1 MMLNSLRF
9 VSEGKCSG
17 VVLFLARLSDALVD
31 MVNSFLHCK
40 VTTSPL
46 VISKLQGRHFETM

>member
-17 VVLFLARLSDALVD
+17 VVLFLARVSDALVD
-31 MVNSFLHCK
+31 MVNSLLHCK